1 MLCQSG
7 LGKPNRLDSADVA
20 DVPSRAVESSR
31 SGEGG
36 YKMIESL
43 EINNFRCFDH
53 VELDDLKI
61 INLIVG
67 RNASGKTALLEALY
81 FTLGSP
87 GLAFKLRTWRGM
99 GSQVNYTEYTESRN
113 ALWRDLFHKFEQSRV
128 VHIAFKGTGELE
140 RAVRISCRL
149 RESQAVTTKK
159 ERAAIS
165 DIPPISFSYFRGTKL
180 LGTVKPEF
188 TGEGVVMKNSPQPA
202 HGQFFPSVVPIDP
215 KETANNFSSL
225 SKKGEHQP
233 IIDAV
238 RELTAFNFI
247 QELSIEIAND
257 IPIVY
262 ASIEGVAEKMPL
274 GLVSTGLSRLIAFL
288 VAIAT
293 NPEGIVIVDEIEN
306 GFYFDSMKDIWE
318 LLRKFCEKYDVQLF
332 ASTHSAECLEA
343 AGEAAAG
350 KEDDFSLLRTE
361 RNKDVSIVRQFT
373 GMSFRN
379 AMMQDAEIR

>member
-1 MLCQSG
+1 MLSEGGFGRPNLDTAEQSG
-7 LGKPNRLDSADVA
+7 
-20 DVPSRAVESSR
+20 VPSKAVESAR
-31 SGEGG
+31 FGEGG

-43 EINNFRCFDH
+43 EISNFRCFDH
-53 VELDDLKI
+53 VELDDLRI
-61 INLIVG
+61 VNLIVG

-81 FTLGSP
+81 FTLGNP
-87 GLAFKLRTWRGM
+87 GLAFKLKLWRGM
-99 GSQVNYTEYTESRN
+99 GSQVNYTEHTESRN

-128 VHIAFKGTGELE
+128 VYIAFKGTGELE

-159 ERAAIS
+159 ERTTIS
-165 DIPPISFSYFRGTKL
+165 DIPPIAFSYFRGTKL

-188 TGEGVVMKNSPQPA
+188 TDNGVVIKNAPQPA
-202 HGQFFPSVVPIDP
+202 HGQFFPSVAPIDP

-225 SKKGEHQP
+225 SKKGEHHS

-238 RELTAFNFI
+238 RDLTAFNFI
-247 QELSIEIAND
+247 RDLSIEIAND
-257 IPIVY
+257 VPMVY
-262 ASIEGVAEKMPL
+262 ASIAGVPEKMPL

-288 VAIAT
+288 VAIA
-293 NPEGIVIVDEIEN
+293 NNQGGIVIVDEIEN

-318 LLRKFCEKYDVQLF
+318 LLRKFCERYDVQLF

-350 KEDDFSLLRTE
+350 NEDDFSLLRTE

-379 AMMQDAEIR
+379 AMMQDAEVR